1 MSVKEKTI
9 HDDPPIIEPKPSIEI
24 FTLENKKGAKNTME
38 KDTNKENQDEEIK
51 SLDPTP
57 VSEIFTLDPKKQ
69 KKSEED

>member
-1 MSVKEKTI
+1 MSDKEKTI
-9 HDDPPIIEPKPSIEI
+9 HDDPPIVEPTPSTEI
-24 FTLENKKGAKNTME
+24 FTLNNKKGAKATME
-38 KDTNKENQDEEIK
+38 KDTKEKQDEEIK